1 MLRGLPKASYSREN
15 LFAKRSQLQ
24 CSLFA
29 VPSPTGSMHAYYQHP
44 SPAVAASPY
53 ASYYP
58 SPASSPSSYHASSSL
73 HGNNHGNQPLLL
85 QHTHL
90 RPPPPA
96 SLGYASSPLSRGD
109 PALSDPRVHRRTTT
123 APLRIDR
130 GDRTSL
136 NRRAC
141 QKLLLVGTRWSR
153 DVLTATIWKWR
164 TATVHQVRGQRGCVD
179 VTVAVRAVLS

>member
-1 MLRGLPKASYSREN
+1 MQRESARQLSGMLN
-15 LFAKRSQLQ
+15 
-24 CSLFA
+24 
-29 VPSPTGSMHAYYQHP
+29 TGNMHAYYQHP
-44 SPAVAASPY
+44 SPAAAASPY

-73 HGNNHGNQPLLL
+73 HGNQPKALL

-96 SLGYASSPLSRGD
+96 SIGYAPSPSSRDD
-109 PALSDPRVHRRTTT
+109 PALSGLRIHRRTTT

-141 QKLLLVGTRWSR
+141 QKLLLVGKRWSR
-153 DVLTATIWKWR
+153 DLLLASIWKWR
-164 TATVHQVRGQRGCVD
+164 TATVHQVRGNVG
-179 VTVAVRAVLS
+179 VTAGAVLR